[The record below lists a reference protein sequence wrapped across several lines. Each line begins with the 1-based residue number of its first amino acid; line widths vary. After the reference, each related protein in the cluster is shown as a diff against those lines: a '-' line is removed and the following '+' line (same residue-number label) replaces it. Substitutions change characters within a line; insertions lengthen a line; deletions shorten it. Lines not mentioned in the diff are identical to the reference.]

1 MSSRFT
7 TDTLRIAMA
16 QLLRIHGLDRM
27 SGAAHDVVVDVS
39 RRYLEMLARCTQEA
53 ALADGRSAACLFDLV
68 QASDSVGVD
77 VFELRDYLKEW
88 RQAADRVVERRL
100 KAAVAAAARAA
111 AAATTTTVAVT
122 AAAATTTNT
131 AVTAAAATTTTT
143 TTATAAAVTATS
155 ASTALPPSILKG
167 EGLHSAKPAISLTT
181 AEINHSRT
189 SSTLAA
195 VNSEGDATNTAVAA
209 AASSTND
216 AAAAASEDKGPPVL
230 GFPRMAPGP
239 FPLDPRKIC
248 NGSVKA
254 ESIVP
259 GHTDA
264 MDVDSPSES
273 LRSPSPSPTLEDLL
287 PPLPTEHDYSQ
298 ALACAE
304 AEVPSWGNAID
315 YFLMDMDDDHAVDGD
330 DDRGKSESHYLYP
343 VAFCD
348 SKMAKADNRPTQFPP
363 RPVKS
368 TQLHLSKNHYI
379 KQSTGLLTNVV
390 EGLKLQTSTTPVIS
404 RKDMAQY
411 LVQRELVGISSFRD
425 SLLPF
430 ERSLI
435 NDVFLMV
442 LPNMSTVMGC
452 ELIPTEAHF
461 LPAIEDMHDVRTR
474 HEINSK
480 RHEVVAATPSLP
492 PPPLQRQPSV
502 SMVVAPPA
510 LTPLPAASLTPLPTV
525 KLKTLLASVS
535 TPTPTL
541 SSTTATPSMPKGSA
555 LPCAATPTSAAAA
568 TTRATNPISTIA
580 AATPAPQQIRLAFT
594 TGGKAA
600 SASKNTLSST
610 AVSTHSS
617 ALSTIPTTTSHAAT
631 LSVPTSQVATPT
643 PSFRK
648 ITIVNSSPAS
658 TTLSTSTPSPA
669 PISVPAH
676 VSASEPT
683 LVSSRSSK
691 IVDGKPETASQIS
704 QASTPK
710 PTIKLKS
717 IMLPTKLQPQTP
729 TPSKGIATQPST
741 VAATANS
748 IAAVDPKPQATEP
761 VSKHA
766 SKTTSHLQPESESHP
781 TPTVSPHK
789 FKLKFS
795 ISTPSP
801 KPPSASTSTPLAR
814 SPHSSPITTPKPA
827 TKSTTKIGNTP
838 PKTHTPSYGVKPP
851 SASSTMGNL
860 PSHQDTHVSSLSK
873 PTLSSTIPLT
883 CVTAVDDAK
892 IDEEVINCICSA
904 PTIDDGRPP
913 TASLTNRPASRAG
926 TGSCKYSRLDLI
938 SATSAMPP
946 GTANRNPQTRP
957 ETATRIN
964 VVDRPTTQQGL
975 AGVRGKTQ
983 GPGRMVQD
991 VTFFQAEL
999 RQKMNLLIEEIY
1011 RINAEV
1017 NLVTKEN
1024 SNYAAF
1030 EKRADTL
1037 SEELKELQGQLGDLN
1052 TLVDKLHTD
1061 TDLEELERQFHQLQ
1075 AKNQRESQVL
1085 DEVFMQRQQRESSIR
1100 DIKSQIEE
1108 GRQKAD
1114 DQINTLDPEKK
1125 AEYIRLKNENTAF
1138 IASIEKLQAEIEKQ
1152 TQRTHK
1158 LQSELSIEP
1167 IKQKAVLLHDRL
1179 KESKD
1184 KKSELE
1190 NTLKKAENES
1200 GPQEKARLLE
1210 QVREDNLETSGMD
1223 RRILELE
1230 DQIHKLH
1237 EQISQADTELDPAQ
1251 EERNAKYEE
1260 LLKRDRDMQTFL
1272 DSFDERRHERME
1284 KNREAEAGIVHLLE
1298 RIRTLSKKDITNL
1311 PSTDGFKG
1319 LQGDLEFKEKEMHNS
1334 ENTIEAL
1341 SLERA
1346 RRTQDLEK
1354 VQQLETKLNA
1364 ELKHLREKIQTMKNA
1379 MDKIGSIETVKREAE
1394 AIKKQSEAERDDLQF
1409 KRDTFRTTIQALTA
1423 QYEAKKTQLNENE
1436 TYTQLG
1442 ALEQRLRYHE
1452 GVTFGLKDYIA
1463 SKIAESDYKSLEA
1476 DATNR
1481 MNEINA
1487 QLIKMMALPPA
1498 R

>member
-131 AVTAAAATTTTT
+131 AVTAAAATTTTTT

-904 PTIDDGRPP
+904 PTIDDG
-913 TASLTNRPASRAG
+913 TFMIACDICSHWFH
-926 TGSCKYSRLDLI
+926 
-938 SATSAMPP
+938 
-946 GTANRNPQTRP
+946 
-957 ETATRIN
+957 
-964 VVDRPTTQQGL
+964 
-975 AGVRGKTQ
+975 
-983 GPGRMVQD
+983 GRCVS
-991 VTFFQAEL
+991 V
-999 RQKMNLLIEEIY
+999 Y
-1011 RINAEV
+1011 AEV
-1017 NLVTKEN
+1017 AEW
-1024 SNYAAF
+1024 
-1030 EKRADTL
+1030 RCPR
-1037 SEELKELQGQLGDLN
+1037 
-1052 TLVDKLHTD
+1052 H
-1061 TDLEELERQFHQLQ
+1061 
-1075 AKNQRESQVL
+1075 SQ
-1085 DEVFMQRQQRESSIR
+1085 Q
-1100 DIKSQIEE
+1100 
-1108 GRQKAD
+1108 
-1114 DQINTLDPEKK
+1114 
-1125 AEYIRLKNENTAF
+1125 
-1138 IASIEKLQAEIEKQ
+1138 
-1152 TQRTHK
+1152 
-1158 LQSELSIEP
+1158 
-1167 IKQKAVLLHDRL
+1167 
-1179 KESKD
+1179 
-1184 KKSELE
+1184 
-1190 NTLKKAENES
+1190 
-1200 GPQEKARLLE
+1200 
-1210 QVREDNLETSGMD
+1210 
-1223 RRILELE
+1223 
-1230 DQIHKLH
+1230 
-1237 EQISQADTELDPAQ
+1237 
-1251 EERNAKYEE
+1251 
-1260 LLKRDRDMQTFL
+1260 
-1272 DSFDERRHERME
+1272 
-1284 KNREAEAGIVHLLE
+1284 
-1298 RIRTLSKKDITNL
+1298 
-1311 PSTDGFKG
+1311 
-1319 LQGDLEFKEKEMHNS
+1319 
-1334 ENTIEAL
+1334 
-1341 SLERA
+1341 
-1346 RRTQDLEK
+1346 
-1354 VQQLETKLNA
+1354 
-1364 ELKHLREKIQTMKNA
+1364 
-1379 MDKIGSIETVKREAE
+1379 
-1394 AIKKQSEAERDDLQF
+1394 
-1409 KRDTFRTTIQALTA
+1409 
-1423 QYEAKKTQLNENE
+1423 
-1436 TYTQLG
+1436 
-1442 ALEQRLRYHE
+1442 
-1452 GVTFGLKDYIA
+1452 
-1463 SKIAESDYKSLEA
+1463 
-1476 DATNR
+1476 
-1481 MNEINA
+1481 
-1487 QLIKMMALPPA
+1487 
-1498 R
+1498 